1 MSAGESLTY
10 EPQSLEEQLDLF
22 GLRPDEPLNLV
33 GEAAPRGTKPRSEAK
48 KSIQYMLEAA
58 MQYGG
63 VRDYVDLLD
72 RVAALRQYK
81 PFNALLVLLQRPSA
95 TYLLPAHRW
104 KERWGRV
111 SRPNEQPLVMLQFRG
126 PVMFLFDVSQTE
138 APDGARQLPVHLRN
152 PYAMADVFSAD
163 SALNWLTSNAKLD
176 GVRVSVAGHGLP
188 SAGCI
193 WPSDQGMTQPTL
205 VKKKPETIE
214 RLPVRYET
222 LLNDAY
228 SPTEKLAT
236 LAHELGHLY
245 CGHIGTHD
253 RELWP
258 DRRGL
263 SEPLQEL
270 EAESVARILFKRLAP
285 DVELPAHL
293 DQYFGNGQPRPD
305 ADIERVLVAAGRVI
319 EMSKGFAPR
328 RSKKA
333 AARL

>member
-1 MSAGESLTY
+1 M
-10 EPQSLEEQLDLF
+10 DF
-22 GLRPDEPLNLV
+22 
-33 GEAAPRGTKPRSEAK
+33 
-48 KSIQYMLEAA
+48 MLEAA

-72 RVAALRQYK
+72 RLAALRQYK

-95 TYLLPAHRW
+95 SYLLPAHRW

-111 SRPNEQPLVMLQFRG
+111 SRPGEQPLVMLQPGG

-138 APDGARQLPVHLRN
+138 APDGSKQLPLQLRN
-152 PYAMADVFSAD
+152 PYAMDHVPSAEF
-163 SALNWLTSNAKLD
+163 ALNWVTLNAKLD
-176 GVRVSVAGHGLP
+176 GVRVSPAGHGLP

-193 WPSDQGMTQPTL
+193 WPSDRGMTQPTL
-205 VKKKPETIE
+205 VKKKPETF
-214 RLPVRYET
+214 RPVRVRYET

-228 SPTEKLAT
+228 SATERLAT
-236 LAHELGHLY
+236 FAHELGHLY

-253 RELWP
+253 PELWTSRP
-258 DRRGL
+258 GL
-263 SEPLQEL
+263 AEPLAEL
-270 EAESVARILFKRLAP
+270 EAESVARIVFKRLAP
-285 DVELPAHL
+285 GVELPPHL
-293 DQYFGNGQPRPD
+293 DQYFGNGEPRPN

-328 RSKKA
+328 RSKKL